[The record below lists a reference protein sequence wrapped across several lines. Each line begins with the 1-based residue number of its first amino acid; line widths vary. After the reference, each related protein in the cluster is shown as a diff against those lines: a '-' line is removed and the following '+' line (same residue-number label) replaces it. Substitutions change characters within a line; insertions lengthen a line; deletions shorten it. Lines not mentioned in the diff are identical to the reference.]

1 MAGNLYARST
11 RISNYRLLGLVGQ
24 GQFGRVF
31 CAIHRKSGQM
41 VALKELKHDRF
52 PTHKFLRELRF
63 LLSLQHP
70 NIVTCRAL
78 EHTANGRYLVMDYC
92 ESGTLRNL
100 VMEEARLHPAH
111 SLKLVMDILLG
122 LEHAHSRGIVHC
134 DIKPENILLQIQPV
148 GWLGRISDFG
158 IAQLS
163 QDLNQD
169 FNTTGSPAYMAPE
182 RFYGQY
188 SPASDLYAV
197 GIILFELLVG
207 ERPFS
212 GTPADLMSAHLNQPV
227 QIPAFVPEAIQ
238 GVIRR
243 ALQKLT
249 GRRFHSAAEMLA
261 DLRSAAQATGWS
273 LHMGTEPSMVPL
285 FCRFANRAV
294 AAPGSAPA
302 SAPASPGYPT
312 APAIAPFTPLRQ
324 ELLKA
329 PISYLRVQSAPAT
342 SQAPAMETLY
352 CLSRQWVYCRTF
364 TPSLLTGQ
372 EAQRAVCHLPVP
384 AQSLT
389 IFQGGR
395 HTDKQGDCFAIAA
408 QGLYHLP
415 FPAPSGQ
422 ISSTGLETIMV
433 HPQCVLSQETDSAI
447 AIDPHGYW
455 LAAAPLLP
463 STPKSPL
470 WLWPWPRLAP
480 QRDLECRAS
489 QIAQIIP
496 LDSAHGV
503 AISHR
508 HRTQASRFEVFNRRG
523 RFLGH
528 LNVPITTGVFFQ
540 GIKPYQLM
548 TYEHLDVSHCL
559 TGVCPM
565 ENCLY
570 PASLLVLDLKPFRVI
585 RLPVAIVPTLV
596 AAAPWGYVLADAA
609 GTLLFLD
616 GAGQEVGQI
625 AGPAQPTAI
634 ACFGNNGL
642 LLATWDETAHSG
654 CLYTVDLR
662 QLNLD
667 LLF

>member
-1 MAGNLYARST
+1 MAAHPYAKST

-100 VMEEARLHPAH
+100 VEEEVRLHPAQ
-111 SLKLVMDILLG
+111 SLKLVMDILVG

-134 DIKPENILLQIQPV
+134 DIKPENILLQIQPT

-163 QDLNQD
+163 QELSQD

-238 GVIRR
+238 AVIRK

-249 GRRFHSAAEMLA
+249 GRRFHSAAEMLT
-261 DLRSAAQATGWS
+261 DLQAAAQATGWQIAN
-273 LHMGTEPSMVPL
+273 TAVAATVPL
-285 FCRFANRAV
+285 FCQFGIPAELRAGEV
-294 AAPGSAPA
+294 SA
-302 SAPASPGYPT
+302 SLRSPASPGAATPFVSIRQDPLRAPITHLQVQTDLPT
-312 APAIAPFTPLRQ
+312 AAGVPTA
-324 ELLKA
+324 
-329 PISYLRVQSAPAT
+329 
-342 SQAPAMETLY
+342 TLY

-364 TPSLLTGQ
+364 TPDLWTAQ
-372 EAQRAVCHLPVP
+372 ETQRSVCHLPVP

-389 IFQGGR
+389 IGKRGCCAITPQGIFQ
-395 HTDKQGDCFAIAA
+395 I
-408 QGLYHLP
+408 P
-415 FPAPSGQ
+415 FPPPLGEARTRP
-422 ISSTGLETIMV
+422 LETRIV
-433 HPQCVLSQETDSAI
+433 QPIDLLVQETASVI

-470 WLWPWPRLAP
+470 HLWTLPHLSP
-480 QRDLECRAS
+480 QRTLESRAS

-508 HRTQASRFEVFNRRG
+508 HHIQASRLEVFNRRG

-528 LNVPITTGVFFQ
+528 LNISVTTGMFFPSL
-540 GIKPYQLM
+540 KPYRLM
-548 TYEHLDVSHCL
+548 TWETLDMGHCQPA
-559 TGVCPM
+559 T
-565 ENCLY
+565 CLLDTTPY
-570 PASLLVLDLKPFRVI
+570 PASLLVVDLKPYRVM
-585 RLPVAIVPTLV
+585 RFPVAIVPTLV
-596 AAAPWGYVLADAA
+596 AAAPWGYVLGDAA
-609 GTLLFLD
+609 GTLVFLD
-616 GAGQEVGQI
+616 GAGQPVGQVT
-625 AGPAQPTAI
+625 GPAQPTAI
-634 ACFGNNGL
+634 ACFGNYGL
-642 LLATWDETAHSG
+642 LLATWDDHAHSG
-654 CLYTVDLR
+654 YLHTLDLR
-662 QLNLD
+662 KLNLD
-667 LLF
+667 MLF

>member
-1 MAGNLYARST
+1 MAGNLYARSA

-31 CAIHRKSGQM
+31 CAIHRRTGQM

-70 NIVTCRAL
+70 NIVTCRSL

-92 ESGTLRNL
+92 ESGTLRNV
-100 VMEEARLHPAH
+100 VMEEARLHPAQ

-134 DIKPENILLQIQPV
+134 DIKPENILLQIQPT

-158 IAQLS
+158 IARLS
-163 QDLNQD
+163 QELNQD

-188 SPASDLYAV
+188 SPTSDLYAV

-212 GTPADLMSAHLNQPV
+212 GTPADLMSAHLNRPV
-227 QIPAFVPEAIQ
+227 QIPSFVPDALQ
-238 GVIRR
+238 AVIRK
-243 ALQKLT
+243 ALQKLNA
-249 GRRFHSAAEMLA
+249 RRFHSAAEMLA
-261 DLRSAAQATGWS
+261 ALRSAAQATGWIVD
-273 LHMGTEPSMVPL
+273 TSMEIPTAPL
-285 FCRFANRAV
+285 FCQFAT
-294 AAPGSAPA
+294 AAAAFPMGDAKPTGLTTSPLTATFAP
-302 SAPASPGYPT
+302 T
-312 APAIAPFTPLRQ
+312 RQ
-324 ELLKA
+324 EPLKA
-329 PISYLRVQSAPAT
+329 PISDLCVQSVPAT
-342 SQAPAMETLY
+342 PQTLATETLY

-364 TPSLLTGQ
+364 TPSVLTGQ
-372 EAQRAVCHLPVP
+372 EVQRSVCHLPAP

-389 IFQGGR
+389 ILQGNPAVNKPRG
-395 HTDKQGDCFAIAA
+395 GVAIAA
-408 QGLYHLP
+408 QAVYYIP
-415 FPAPSGQ
+415 FPTPGNE
-422 ISSTGLETIMV
+422 TPTPGLDPTTV
-433 HPQCVLSQETDSAI
+433 QPVCVLSQETESAI

-455 LAAAPLLP
+455 LAAAPRLP
-463 STPKSPL
+463 STPKSSL
-470 WLWPWPRLAP
+470 YLWPWPRLSP
-480 QRDLECRAS
+480 QRTLECRSS
-489 QIAQIIP
+489 QIAQIIA

-503 AISHR
+503 AISHC
-508 HRTQASRFEVFNRRG
+508 HRTQASRLEVFNRRG

-528 LNVPITTGVFFQ
+528 LNVPVMTGAFFQ
-540 GIKPYQLM
+540 GIKPYRLM
-548 TYEHLDVSHCL
+548 TCEYLAVSRCQPTTCPLDN
-559 TGVCPM
+559 CP
-565 ENCLY
+565 Y

-585 RLPVAIVPTLV
+585 RLPVAVVPTLV

-616 GAGQEVGQI
+616 SSGQQVGQV

-634 ACFGNNGL
+634 ACVGNKGL

-654 CLYTVDLR
+654 CLYTVDLH

>member
-1 MAGNLYARST
+1 MAGNLYARSI

-41 VALKELKHDRF
+41 VALKELKHERF

-70 NIVTCRAL
+70 NIVTCQAL

-100 VMEEARLHPAH
+100 ILEEARLHPAH

-134 DIKPENILLQIQPV
+134 DIKPENILLQIQPT

-163 QDLNQD
+163 QDLHQD

-212 GTPADLMSAHLNQPV
+212 GTPADLMSAHLNRPV
-227 QIPAFVPEAIQ
+227 QIPAFIPDPLQ
-238 GVIRR
+238 GVIRK
-243 ALQKLT
+243 ALQKLM

-273 LHMGTEPSMVPL
+273 LDIGTAASTVPL
-285 FCRFANRAV
+285 FCRLPHQPV
-294 AAPGSAPA
+294 AAPNTALA
-302 SAPASPGYPT
+302 TASPGDPPSPLRLTFT
-312 APAIAPFTPLRQ
+312 ALRQ
-324 ELLKA
+324 EPLKA
-329 PISYLRVQSAPAT
+329 PICDLRVQFLPVTPQQGAT
-342 SQAPAMETLY
+342 ETLY

-364 TPSLLTGQ
+364 MPGLLTGQ
-372 EAQRAVCHLPVP
+372 EVQRSVCHLPMP

-389 IFQGGR
+389 IFQGR
-395 HTDKQGDCFAIAA
+395 YLAQPSGDCFAIAA
-408 QGLYHLP
+408 QGLYHIP
-415 FPAPSGQ
+415 FPAPSGRMP
-422 ISSTGLETIMV
+422 STSLETILV
-433 HPQCVLSQETDSAI
+433 YPRCVLSQETDSAI

-470 WLWPWPRLAP
+470 WLWPWPSLTP
-480 QRDLECRAS
+480 QRNLECRAS

-508 HRTQASRFEVFNRRG
+508 HRAQASRFEVFNRRG
-523 RFLGH
+523 RLLGS
-528 LNVPITTGVFFQ
+528 LNVPVMTGRFFQ
-540 GIKPYQLM
+540 GIKPYRLM
-548 TYEHLDVSHCL
+548 TYESLAVDTCL
-559 TGVCPM
+559 KMACPL
-565 ENCLY
+565 EYGPY
-570 PASLLVLDLKPFRVI
+570 PASLLVLDLKPFRVM
-585 RLPVAIVPTLV
+585 RLPVAIIPKLV
-596 AAAPWGYVLADAA
+596 AAAPWGYVLVDAA

-616 GAGQEVGQI
+616 GSGQEIGQI
-625 AGPAQPTAI
+625 AGPGQPTAI
-634 ACFGNNGL
+634 TCFGNHGL
-642 LLATWDETAHSG
+642 LLATWDETTHSG

-662 QLNLD
+662 QLHLD

>member
-1 MAGNLYARST
+1 MAVHPYAKST

-41 VALKELKHDRF
+41 VALKELTHDRF

-100 VMEEARLHPAH
+100 IIEEVRPHPAQ

-122 LEHAHSRGIVHC
+122 LEHAHNRGIVHC
-134 DIKPENILLQIQPV
+134 DIKPENILLQIQPT

-163 QDLNQD
+163 QELSQD

-227 QIPAFVPEAIQ
+227 QIPTFVPEAVQ
-238 GVIRR
+238 AVIRK

-249 GRRFHSAAEMLA
+249 GRRFHSAAAMLA
-261 DLRSAAQATGWS
+261 ELRSAAQITGWQLATTS
-273 LHMGTEPSMVPL
+273 EAIAPPL
-285 FCRFANRAV
+285 FCKFV
-294 AAPGSAPA
+294 PQSGPFPGLGGGSGAT
-302 SAPASPGYPT
+302 SPGTSPPT
-312 APAIAPFTPLRQ
+312 FAPLRQ
-324 ELLKA
+324 EALRA
-329 PISYLRVQSAPAT
+329 PISDLKVEVLPAT
-342 SQAPAMETLY
+342 AAKPAMTTLY
-352 CLSRQWVYCRTF
+352 CLSRQWIYCRTF
-364 TPSLLTGQ
+364 TPDLLTAQ
-372 EAQRAVCHLPVP
+372 EIQRSVCHLPVA
-384 AQSLT
+384 AQSLV
-389 IFQGGR
+389 IGKRG
-395 HTDKQGDCFAIAA
+395 CVAIAA
-408 QGLYHLP
+408 QDLYQIP
-415 FPAPSGQ
+415 FPAP
-422 ISSTGLETIMV
+422 TGETDKVALETTIV
-433 HPQCVLSQETDSAI
+433 HPINVLSQPTDSVI

-455 LAAAPLLP
+455 IAAAPCLP

-470 WLWPWPRLAP
+470 SLWPWPPLAA
-480 QRDLECRAS
+480 QRTLECRAS

-496 LDSAHGV
+496 LDAAHGV

-508 HRTQASRFEVFNRRG
+508 HRTQASRLEVFNRRG

-528 LNVPITTGVFFQ
+528 LNVPVTTGVFYQ
-540 GIKPYQLM
+540 GLKPYRLM
-548 TYEHLDVSHCL
+548 TCEYLESETTPCQQATCPLDRC
-559 TGVCPM
+559 T
-565 ENCLY
+565 Y
-570 PASLLVLDLKPFRVI
+570 PASLLIVDLKPFRVI
-585 RLPVAIVPTLV
+585 RLPVTIAPTQV
-596 AAAPWGYVLADAA
+596 AAAPWGYVLVDAV

-616 GAGQEVGQI
+616 GAGQQVGRI

-634 ACFGNNGL
+634 ACFGNYGL
-642 LLATWDETAHSG
+642 LLATWNEVTQSG
-654 CLYTVDLR
+654 YLYTLDLR
-662 QLNLD
+662 KLNLD
-667 LLF
+667 FLF

>member
-1 MAGNLYARST
+1 MPVHPYAKST

-78 EHTANGRYLVMDYC
+78 EHTVNGRYLVMDYC

-100 VMEEARLHPAH
+100 IVEEVRPHPAQ

-122 LEHAHSRGIVHC
+122 LEHAHNRGIVHC
-134 DIKPENILLQIQPV
+134 DIKPENILLQIQPT

-163 QDLNQD
+163 QELNQD

-227 QIPAFVPEAIQ
+227 QIPTFVPEAIQ
-238 GVIRR
+238 AVIRK

-249 GRRFHSAAEMLA
+249 GRRFHSATTMLA
-261 DLRSAAQATGWS
+261 ELRSAAKATGWQLAPPS
-273 LHMGTEPSMVPL
+273 EPSPPLL
-285 FCRFANRAV
+285 FCKFV
-294 AAPGSAPA
+294 PQAAPLSKLVGGTGA
-302 SAPASPGYPT
+302 ASPEPSSPT
-312 APAIAPFTPLRQ
+312 FTALRQ
-324 ELLKA
+324 EALRA
-329 PISYLRVQSAPAT
+329 PISDLQVQTVSATAT
-342 SQAPAMETLY
+342 KPEMASLY
-352 CLSRQWVYCRTF
+352 CLSRQWIYCRTF
-364 TPSLLTGQ
+364 IPDLLTAQ
-372 EAQRAVCHLPVP
+372 EVQRSVCHLPVA
-384 AQSLT
+384 AQSLVV
-389 IFQGGR
+389 GKRG
-395 HTDKQGDCFAIAA
+395 CFAIAS
-408 QGLYHLP
+408 QDLYQIP
-415 FPAPSGQ
+415 FPAPQGD
-422 ISSTGLETIMV
+422 TGKVALETTIV
-433 HPQCVLSQETDSAI
+433 HPIRVLSQPTDSVI

-455 LAAAPLLP
+455 MAAAPCLP

-470 WLWPWPRLAP
+470 SLWSWPP
-480 QRDLECRAS
+480 HSVQRTLESRAA

-496 LDSAHGV
+496 LDTAHGV

-508 HRTQASRFEVFNRRG
+508 HRTQASRLEVFNRRG

-528 LNVPITTGVFFQ
+528 LNVPVTTSVFYQ
-540 GIKPYQLM
+540 GLKPYRLM
-548 TYEHLDVSHCL
+548 TCEYLAVGESPCQQ
-559 TGVCPM
+559 TACPS
-565 ENCLY
+565 NPCLY
-570 PASLLVLDLKPFRVI
+570 PASLLILDLKPFRVI
-585 RLPVAIVPTLV
+585 RVPLAIVPILV
-596 AAAPWGYVLADAA
+596 AAAPWGYVLVDAV

-616 GAGQEVGQI
+616 GTGQQVGRV
-625 AGPAQPTAI
+625 AGPPQPTAM
-634 ACFGNNGL
+634 ACFGNYGL
-642 LLATWDETAHSG
+642 LLATWDEVTHSG
-654 CLYTVDLR
+654 YLYTLDLR

-667 LLF
+667 FLF